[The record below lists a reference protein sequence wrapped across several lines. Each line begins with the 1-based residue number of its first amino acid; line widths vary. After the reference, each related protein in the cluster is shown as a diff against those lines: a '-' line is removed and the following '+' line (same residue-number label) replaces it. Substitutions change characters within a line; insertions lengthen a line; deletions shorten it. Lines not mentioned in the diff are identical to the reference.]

1 MLPRSHRN
9 IYNRPM
15 SRVSSLYRLQEL
27 DTEIDNNHAR
37 IEEINTILA
46 DNSELALMREALEG
60 AEVVLKEARTTNSSA
75 NHAVLSQREKI
86 EQNDKKLYGGAVTN
100 PKELEDLQ
108 LESVSLK
115 KYLATLEDTYLETM
129 LELDEAEESHIA
141 SRDAFD
147 LLEAKTLSD
156 NADLDEERG
165 TLTTD
170 IESREQE
177 KEAALADIEPA
188 DVEKY
193 DRLRSKLNGIAVTT
207 LSDDS
212 CSVCGLDQARSKLQ
226 EIRTGNVIIQCA
238 QCTRILYSG

>member
-1 MLPRSHRN
+1 
-9 IYNRPM
+9 M
-15 SRVSSLYRLQEL
+15 SRISTLYRLQEL

-37 IEEINTILA
+37 IKEINATLA
-46 DNSELALMREALEG
+46 DNSELAAMREALEG
-60 AEVVLKEARTTNSSA
+60 AEIVLKKARTANSTA
-75 NHAVLSQREKI
+75 NHTVLSQREKI
-86 EQNDKKLYGGAVTN
+86 EQNNKKLYGGAVTN
-100 PKELEDLQ
+100 PKELEELQ
-108 LESVSLK
+108 LESESLK
-115 KYLATLEDTYLETM
+115 KYLATLEDRYLETM

-141 SRDAFD
+141 ARDTFD
-147 LLEAKTLSD
+147 LLEARTLSE

-177 KEAALADIEPA
+177 REAALVDIEPE
-188 DVEKY
+188 DVELY
-193 DRLRSKLNGIAVTT
+193 DRLRSRLNGIAVTT